1 MFEEAPDAAGHVV
14 GQIDVIHRIA
24 PQRAHALGAGRGDGG
39 DDPADIRP
47 LRTQGVHQWRRR
59 IDLADRHRVHPHAR
73 APAGMR
79 VGGVALVPSVEIF
92 AHAEAAPH
100 QVVHRHRQQQVEQRR
115 VQPAQQPFDRVF
127 PHACRI
133 REALRA
139 RMCGRPACLVIGLAC
154 LARPDADT
162 GAVVRSAAHKCGC
175 ARDRLATPA
184 SRPVVH
190 PPQTHRGCPVV
201 RRHVGHKGPVL
212 PA

>member
-154 LARPDADT
+154 LARP
-162 GAVVRSAAHKCGC
+162 GRRHWCGRSQCSPQVRLC
-175 ARDRLATPA
+175 ARSPCYPA